1 MWQTKYSLAI
11 PKNLGVGVDFWQCSE
26 CDFRSP
32 FTELKLTKLKFLI
45 NSNDLT

>member
-32 FTELKLTKLKFLI
+32 FTGPFETQIFNKQ
-45 NSNDLT
+45 